1 MNLKE
6 TAMTRHVIDHAAPKA
21 EGARVKH
28 FLDLARKEGVHP
40 AILGL
45 NQRPA
50 ERSARKV
57 QEFLRIES
65 AERAGA

>member
-1 MNLKE
+1 
-6 TAMTRHVIDHAAPKA
+6 MTRHIIDHAAPKA

-40 AILGL
+40 AVQDL

-50 ERSARKV
+50 DRGARKV
-57 QEFLRIES
+57 HEYLRIDREEK
-65 AERAGA
+65 AKA